1 MTVFFFRYVEIAY
14 ADLILEEYTKEDSEH
29 KALVKE
35 CIDQGKLV
43 PTETMVRRDRDHSR
57 SR

>member
-14 ADLILEEYTKEDSEH
+14 ADLILEECMKEDSEH

>member
-14 ADLILEEYTKEDSEH
+14 APLILEECLKEDSEH
-29 KALVKE
+29 KALVQE